1 MQQIM
6 NSSGASSTVIDN
18 LSTFSASATLP
29 SMPYHEGPNKHVM
42 HPAPT
47 GSLTPLTDNDDS
59 DSSEDEYGNIRLLTE
74 HVEALSLAT
83 DGGRSFHGK
92 SSLSGV
98 ITQAAQ
104 TIPSLSHAIC
114 NRGHPMNILPQR
126 RPIFWNVA
134 RVRLVSCP
142 PSGRH

>member
-1 MQQIM
+1 MQQLM
-6 NSSGASSTVIDN
+6 SSSGASSTVIDN
-18 LSTFSASATLP
+18 LSTFSTSATLP
-29 SMPYHEGPNKHVM
+29 SIPYVDAPNKHAM
-42 HPAPT
+42 HSART
-47 GSLTPLTDNDDS
+47 GSLTPHTDNDDS

-104 TIPSLSHAIC
+104 TIPSLAQAVC
-114 NRGHPMNILPQR
+114 NHDHPMTILPQR
-126 RPIFWNVA
+126 RAIYWNTA
-134 RVRLVSCP
+134 RVRLVSRLT
-142 PSGRH
+142 PSRH